1 MYSSVATISLLD
13 VAITVSCCLR
23 RLLSFG
29 VIAGASSP
37 TFGVLVWQLHR
48 RQVYDATSPLLW
60 VTGNDPVLDSAN
72 SVSRLGD
79 TSHQHQCKSLA
90 PVTFLKKL
98 MSLGRKDRVG
108 QSVDASDLTQ

>member
-1 MYSSVATISLLD
+1 MYSSVATISLLE

-23 RLLSFG
+23 RLSLPG

-37 TFGVLVWQLHR
+37 AFGVLVWQLHR
-48 RQVYDATSPLLW
+48 RQVYGVTSPPLS
-60 VTGNDPVLDSAN
+60 VTGNDPVLDSGY

-90 PVTFLKKL
+90 PVPFLKKL
-98 MSLGRKDRVG
+98 LSLGRKDRVG
-108 QSVDASDLTQ
+108 QSVDTSDLTQ